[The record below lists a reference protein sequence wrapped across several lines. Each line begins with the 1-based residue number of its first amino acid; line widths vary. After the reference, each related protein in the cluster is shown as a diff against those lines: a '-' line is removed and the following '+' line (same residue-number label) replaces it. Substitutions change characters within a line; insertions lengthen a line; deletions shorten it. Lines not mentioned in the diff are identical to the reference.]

1 MTAQEKQQ
9 KEVFA
14 DLSPQRVDIWNPAT
28 AVETALTPEEVH
40 ELLEEGKELYLS
52 HLPKNG
58 WPMVTVHLYC
68 LLDGEIWTTSV
79 KGRVKVDAFRRDDR
93 TCLCISNGDLTMTR
107 ARAVSIKARA
117 HVIEDRE
124 VVEKVCRAKA
134 HRYFQS
140 QEARQKGF
148 EALFTPHR
156 VAIRFVPEKII
167 SWDVGRLSNRR

>member
-1 MTAQEKQQ
+1 MQ
-9 KEVFA
+9 
-14 DLSPQRVDIWNPAT
+14 
-28 AVETALTPEEVH
+28 
-40 ELLEEGKELYLS
+40 EGKELYLS

-68 LLDGEIWTTSV
+68 VIDGEIWTTSV

-93 TCLCISNGDLTMTR
+93 TCLCISNGDLTMVK
-107 ARAVSIKARA
+107 ARAVSIKAHA
-117 HVIEDRE
+117 QVIEDRE

-134 HRYFQS
+134 NRYFQS

-148 EALFTPHR
+148 EALFTPNR

-167 SWDVGRLSNRR
+167 SWDVGRLTDRSQIR